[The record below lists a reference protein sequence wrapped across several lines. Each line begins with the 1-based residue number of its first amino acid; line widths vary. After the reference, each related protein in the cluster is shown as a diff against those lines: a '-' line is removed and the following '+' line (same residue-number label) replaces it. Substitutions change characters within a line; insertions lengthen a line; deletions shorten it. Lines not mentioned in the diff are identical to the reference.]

1 MENFHVFFGVLAFIA
16 ITVGYPIFYMW
27 SAGKF
32 VGQKP
37 APKRAKAVTL
47 GIATLGIGYS
57 TLLAVQQ
64 TGFGDLLS
72 LLLAALVAGSG
83 ITGIVAL
90 QESFEGEPKGP
101 AA

>member
-1 MENFHVFFGVLAFIA
+1 MHGFFGTLTFIA
-16 ITVGYPIFYMW
+16 IGAGFPLAYMW
-27 SAGKF
+27 TTGKF

-37 APKRAKAVTL
+37 PPKKAKAALL

-64 TGFGDLLS
+64 TGFGNLIS
-72 LLLAALVAGSG
+72 LLLAALLAGCG

-90 QESFEGEPKGP
+90 QESFEEEQD
-101 AA
+101 AAK